1 MTRKY
6 TKLAPLALCISAAP
20 ALAQQPD
27 TDRIEQLE
35 QQILSLQQQV
45 TSSARDR
52 VQFNGFFSAGYATSN
67 NDAGL
72 AGIVDE
78 AEINDL
84 SLMALQGTFSLSD
97 DTQAIMQL
105 MSRGEE
111 DWDTELEWAYLSH
124 QLTNDLQVRAGK
136 MRLPFFMYSDSLEV
150 GYAQPW
156 ARPPSVVY
164 SPTITSYVGA
174 DASYTYNLTGSSIST
189 QVFGGNSQTN
199 DSSQDRDIEV
209 RNIAGLTIG
218 WTDYIWS
225 LRALAATAETNLLAN
240 GASLADNSRTKFFGV
255 GFGYDDGTWQI
266 ISELIR
272 QEVDGVIADTD
283 AAYLSVGR
291 RIGSITPYA
300 VVGWT
305 ESKDDD
311 ERAGSPLSALNTHRD
326 EYSLGLRWDVLS
338 GVAVKFDWTHAR
350 GLGDAPGGL
359 DAASVFADELDSTNV
374 YTVKIDSAF

>member
-1 MTRKY
+1 
-6 TKLAPLALCISAAP
+6 
-20 ALAQQPD
+20 
-27 TDRIEQLE
+27 
-35 QQILSLQQQV
+35 
-45 TSSARDR
+45 
-52 VQFNGFFSAGYATSN
+52 
-67 NDAGL
+67 
-72 AGIVDE
+72 
-78 AEINDL
+78 
-84 SLMALQGTFSLSD
+84 
-97 DTQAIMQL
+97 MQL

-350 GLGDAPGGL
+350 GFGDAPGGL

>member
-45 TSSARDR
+45 TSSAIDR

-105 MSRGEE
+105 ISRGEGG
-111 DWDTELEWAYLSH
+111 WDTELEWAYLSH

-156 ARPPSVVY
+156 ARAPSVVY

-189 QVFGGNSQTN
+189 QVFGGNYQTN
-199 DSSQDRDIEV
+199 GSSQDRYIEV

-218 WTDYIWS
+218 WTDYVWS
-225 LRALAATAETNLLAN
+225 LRALAATAEANLLAN

-311 ERAGSPLSALNTHRD
+311 ERAGSPLSALNTRRD

-350 GLGDAPGGL
+350 GFGDAPGGL
-359 DAASVFADELDSTNV
+359 DAASVFADKLDSTNV